1 MPEDVNDVQKNMACK
16 KWNLESIITHEFP
29 LLELAEA
36 LQVASDVQHA
46 GNVIIRML
54 STKKS

>member
-1 MPEDVNDVQKNMACK
+1 MPEDVNDVQKIMACK
-16 KWNLESIITHEFP
+16 KWNLESIITHEFS
-29 LLELAEA
+29 LLELPKA

>member
-1 MPEDVNDVQKNMACK
+1 MNKS
-16 KWNLESIITHEFP
+16 ESKYFH
-29 LLELAEA
+29 AEA